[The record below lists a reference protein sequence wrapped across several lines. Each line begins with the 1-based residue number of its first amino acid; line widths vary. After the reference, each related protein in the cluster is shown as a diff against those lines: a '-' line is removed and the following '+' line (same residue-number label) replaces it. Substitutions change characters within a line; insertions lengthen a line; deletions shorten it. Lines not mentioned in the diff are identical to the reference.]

1 MSSAAFIVSGID
13 PEGVAFSVSC
23 NTLSDASIEGQKR
36 WINGCSDMVITAH
49 PWGTRYPEIEY
60 PSLFRPL
67 TEVERSQAERRMREG
82 GIWARPFPLT
92 EGPTG
97 G

>member
-1 MSSAAFIVSGID
+1 MPSAAFIVSGVG
-13 PEGVAFSVSC
+13 PEGVGFSVSC

-36 WINGCSDMVITAH
+36 WINGCRDMVITLH
-49 PWGTRYPEIEY
+49 PWGTRYTETEF
-60 PSLFRPL
+60 PSFFQPL
-67 TEVERSQAERRMREG
+67 SEGERSQAERRMREH

-92 EGPTG
+92 ECQTG